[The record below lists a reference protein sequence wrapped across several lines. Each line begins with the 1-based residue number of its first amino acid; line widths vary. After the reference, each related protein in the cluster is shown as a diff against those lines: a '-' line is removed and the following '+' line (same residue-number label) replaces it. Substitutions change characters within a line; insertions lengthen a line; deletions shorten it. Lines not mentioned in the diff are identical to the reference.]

1 MNLKKALLLGF
12 AAMTASATCVGCR
25 TAAADNPSKNDA
37 IYAGLPFA
45 MERVALPVIPARE
58 VSVADFGGSGDGI
71 TLNTEAFAK
80 AIAHL
85 SERGGGRVS
94 VPRGVWYTG
103 PIELLDNI
111 ELHLEDNAIIL
122 FSDNKDD
129 YPVREIT
136 FEGLNTWR
144 CQSPISAMHVKNVA
158 ITGNGII
165 DGNGDAWRAVKRG
178 KLAPDS
184 WKKLIASGGVLS
196 EKGDTWY
203 PSECY
208 RFGATSGADQ
218 NVSSWARTKEDFER
232 MRDFLRPVLVAIH
245 HCENVLLKDVVF
257 QNSPCWNIH
266 PAMCTN
272 VTVDHI
278 TVRCPWYA
286 QNGDGIDFESCKN
299 VVMTDCSLDVG
310 DDGICV
316 KSGKD
321 KAGRDRGIPCE
332 NIIVDNCTVFH
343 GHGGFV
349 VGSEMSGGV
358 KNVKV
363 SNCKFSGTDV
373 GLRFKSTR
381 GRGGVVENIYIDN
394 IAMNDIAQEPLLFDL
409 FYGGKSASEAL
420 ADGDEAEATDMA
432 LMPVDETTP
441 RFREIHIRDVWCRGA
456 RRAMLFNGLPEMN
469 VENVTVE
476 NVSISSE
483 LGAQINESTGVVLRN
498 VTVYPRKGEALM
510 MNNVKN
516 VKVENF
522 ICPEG
527 MESALCVTGSRNE
540 SIEVESARITAENA
554 SLSKGAAKAVVLK

>member
-1 MNLKKALLLGF
+1 MNLKSALSSG
-12 AAMTASATCVGCR
+12 AALALTSAVCAGCLC
-25 TAAADNPSKNDA
+25 AADNPAKNDRL
-37 IYAGLPFA
+37 YENLPFA
-45 MERVALPVIPARE
+45 MERVALPSIPDRE
-58 VSVADFGGSGDGI
+58 VSPADFGGAGDGI
-71 TLNTEAFAK
+71 TLNTEAFAR
-80 AIAHL
+80 AIACL
-85 SERGGGRVS
+85 SEQGGGRVS
-94 VPRGVWYTG
+94 VPQGVWFTG
-103 PIELLDNI
+103 PIELKDNI
-111 ELHLEDNAIIL
+111 ELHLDDNAILL
-122 FSDNKDD
+122 FSNDQQD
-129 YPVREIT
+129 YPIREVT

-144 CQSPISAMHVKNVA
+144 CQSPISAMHVSNIA

-165 DGNGDAWRAVKRG
+165 DGNGDGWRAVKRG

-184 WKKLIASGGVLS
+184 WKKKVKSGGLLS
-196 EKGDTWY
+196 DDGETWY
-203 PSECY
+203 PSESY
-208 RFGATSGADQ
+208 KLGATSGADQ
-218 NVSSWARTKEDFER
+218 NVSTWASTKEDFEK
-232 MRDFLRPVLVAIH
+232 MHDFLRPVMVALH
-245 HCENVLLKDVVF
+245 YCENVLLKDVTF

-272 VTVDHI
+272 LTVDHI
-278 TVRCPWYA
+278 TIRCPWYA

-321 KAGRDRGIPCE
+321 EAGRARGIPCE
-332 NIIVDNCTVFH
+332 NIIVDNCVVFH

-381 GRGGVVENIYIDN
+381 GRGGVVENIHIEN
-394 IAMNDIAQEPLLFDL
+394 VAMNDIAQEPLLFDL

-432 LMPVDETTP
+432 LKPVDETTP
-441 RFREIHIRDVWCRGA
+441 RFRDIHIRNVWCNGA

-476 NVSISSE
+476 DVAIRSE
-483 LGAQINESTGVVLRN
+483 LGAQINESTDVVLRN
-498 VTVYPRKGEALM
+498 VKVFPRKGEALM

-516 VKVENF
+516 VRVENF
-522 ICPEG
+522 VCPEG
-527 MESALCVTGSRNE
+527 LKSALSVTGSRN
-540 SIEVESARITAENA
+540 SAVEVQSEQISAQNA
-554 SLSKGAAKAVVLK
+554 TLSKGAAGAVAIR